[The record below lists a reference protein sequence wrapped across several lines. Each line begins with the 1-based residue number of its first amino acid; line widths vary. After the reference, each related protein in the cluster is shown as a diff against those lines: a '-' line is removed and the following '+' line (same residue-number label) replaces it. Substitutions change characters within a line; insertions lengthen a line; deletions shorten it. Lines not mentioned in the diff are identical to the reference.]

1 MRDISD
7 YTRKYEKSDFE
18 NKYQVKYSNFAPAK
32 SLWPL

>member
-18 NKYQVKYSNFAPAK
+18 NKYQVKYRRK
-32 SLWPL
+32 SSIPMMIF